1 MIQIVSYFFV
11 ITSVISTSI
20 NECLLMGWHLARCN
34 TCEQLFY
41 LLYSQDVLFIYYTLL
56 YTQGLVY
63 AGIPQSHDH
72 YYKL

>member
-1 MIQIVSYFFV
+1 M
-11 ITSVISTSI
+11 
-20 NECLLMGWHLARCN
+20 MGWHLVKCVTL

-63 AGIPQSHDH
+63 AGTPLSHDH
-72 YYKL
+72 FFKL